1 MDVRMTARDYI
12 EIGAAL
18 AIVWHLRKD
27 VNGIGSKNRKL
38 VAENIIQNQTMEKSE
53 FAALVRR
60 LLG

>member
-1 MDVRMTARDYI
+1 MTPRDYI

-18 AIVWHLRKD
+18 MIVWYLRKD
-27 VNGIGSKNRKL
+27 VNGLGSKTRKL
-38 VAENIIQNQTMEKSE
+38 VAENIIQNQTMEKAE